1 MILIVTVMS
10 VTVISLTIVISF
22 VGVSDRKIA
31 GENVGIIEI
40 IGTISESKNIIDNL
54 KAFRENDA
62 IKAIVLRIDSPGGAV
77 GPSQEIY
84 QEVRKTT
91 EVKSVIVSMGALAA
105 SGGYYIAAGANG
117 IVANPGTITGSI
129 GVIMGFTNFQQLLEK
144 IGLVPVV
151 IKSGEFKDIGS
162 PAREMTP
169 AEQQLLQNVIDDIHQ
184 QFITAISDGRKM
196 EIARIEPIADGR
208 LITGKAAL
216 SLGLV
221 DRLGNL
227 EDAVEWAG
235 SLGGIEGEISTVYPE
250 KEKLPLLR
258 YLLSS
263 ALNPFFSQ
271 FLENH
276 FYIDYR
282 LSPEPK

>member
-1 MILIVTVMS
+1 MS